1 MQGATL
7 DDPIVLSDDD
17 EDATE
22 PPEQNKQT
30 STRDK
35 GAGMLD
41 DYSYY
46 NNSENHE
53 VTLLQLKD
61 EYDSP
66 PRAVETS
73 SKVQDTV
80 ASRSLEDSSSNSEPN
95 SSDEELLTSYM
106 ESKNKNVTS
115 VEPSE
120 HHSVSQVK
128 TEKTDFNTA
137 YSTSLND
144 VLHEGGDMV
153 DYDNE
158 SDDFALPRA
167 RTLESRAKAKPVSG
181 IRWETVSNSSGKA
194 DLSSDSDDEPLS
206 SVAARSASKSTHLK
220 TSARGVVSKIKNEE
234 MLSKSK
240 TPSSNEVT
248 VSNSS
253 GKADLSSDSD
263 DEPLS
268 SVAAGRASKSAH
280 LKTSARGVVSKI
292 KNEEMLSESKTP
304 SSNEVINT
312 TFQDTSAHKKH
323 FRQIETEPECS
334 YSLFAD
340 ANEITHE
347 VDYFNNVNSDVE
359 NHEMEIQTVKPE
371 PAEEGEDRFSFCSI
385 SKQLENENFID
396 DSWDDYG
403 YSELVVNS
411 QENALARVEEDLD
424 DLYSTQ
430 IENVEE
436 NDTIKSS
443 PYTNE
448 AAFPDEAPPKA
459 KPSKRV
465 SFADDTKSANTVV
478 GRRPSVSQA
487 ANTKPTRAL
496 SEDVLFHEILNWKAE
511 RLCKLQSNNR
521 PACLP
526 RDNLSVQRVPNFFE
540 SMDAY
545 YKTFKPLLLVEI
557 WEQVF

>member
-1 MQGATL
+1 MLCLQGATL

-35 GAGMLD
+35 GAGILD

-167 RTLESRAKAKPVSG
+167 RTLESRAKTKPVFR

-206 SVAARSASKSTHLK
+206 SVAARSASNSTHLK

-234 MLSKSK
+234 M
-240 TPSSNEVT
+240 
-248 VSNSS
+248 
-253 GKADLSSDSD
+253 
-263 DEPLS
+263 
-268 SVAAGRASKSAH
+268 
-280 LKTSARGVVSKI
+280 
-292 KNEEMLSESKTP
+292 SESKTP

-424 DLYSTQ
+424 DVYSTQ

-465 SFADDTKSANTVV
+465 SFADDTNSANTVV